1 MPFDSF
7 LRRKTSVL
15 SKIDKSFIGKWD
27 EKIIPLCNKI
37 NSSPNYYTTSSC
49 AGRIVLM
56 IAQNKKSH
64 NLFLKISHELISFNW
79 LKNNLNEIIKNKF
92 DSVRSFGFLPK
103 FGKLKKN
110 KGGVF
115 DDSRSLS
122 GNFKNPK
129 FQIENNSG
137 QSKKLKTELIKF
149 KCEPPILH
157 VVCRNLESASL
168 LLEKAKSSGMKHSGI
183 HCLGRNIIIEIHGD
197 DKLEFPI
204 FNKNKILVNDDFLKL
219 IAKES
224 NEKLKKSWKMIEN
237 ISKKF

>member
-56 IAQNKKSH
+56 ISQNKKSH

-79 LKNNLNEIIKNKF
+79 LKNNLNKIKNK
-92 DSVRSFGFLPK
+92 
-103 FGKLKKN
+103 
-110 KGGVF
+110 
-115 DDSRSLS
+115 
-122 GNFKNPK
+122 
-129 FQIENNSG
+129 
-137 QSKKLKTELIKF
+137 LIKF
-149 KCEPPILH
+149 KCEPTILH

-183 HCLGRNIIIEIHGD
+183 HCLRRNITLEIHGD
-197 DKLEFPI
+197 DRLEFPI
-204 FNKNKILVNDDFLKL
+204 FNKNKVLVDDDFLKL
-219 IAKES
+219 ATKES
-224 NEKLKKSWKMIEN
+224 NEKLKKSWKMI
-237 ISKKF
+237 KKLSEKF